1 MTLDRLQDDLKS
13 SLKSGRTDRVGVLRL
28 LLSELQNRAKEK
40 FAKSGSG
47 VLEEAEVMAVFQ
59 KEAKKRK
66 EATELFRKGEREDL
80 VTKEEGE
87 LRIIAE
93 YLPQPMSRD
102 EVVAHIEKL
111 MSGGLRDFNPLMRE
125 AMKELKGKVDGQV
138 LADMIKEKLGS

>member
-1 MTLDRLQDDLKS
+1 MTLDRLQEDLKS

-66 EATELFRKGEREDL
+66 EAAELFHKGKREDL
-80 VTKEEGE
+80 VAKEEGE
-87 LRIIAE
+87 LCVIAE
-93 YLPQPMSRD
+93 YLPKPMSRE
-102 EVVAHIEKL
+102 EVAAHIEKL
-111 MSGGLRDFNPLMRE
+111 MSAGLQDFNSVMRE